1 MRTRT
6 LYNPLLIDN
15 TAVRGT
21 FGMMIKSREFVG
33 FDGYKY
39 GYQGSEKDDEI
50 KGEGNSYT
58 TEYRILDTRLGRW
71 FSVEPEFKRY
81 AGISTYSSMQ
91 NSPIQ
96 FNDENGDIIRYS
108 GNIFFRVRA
117 MVHVKILAA
126 YSPTAA
132 LMIHKMSE
140 SPNVVTIKKLTNTIA
155 DKVKRETGAT
165 TNTAVTNIASEEKAK
180 TAGVGSDVD
189 VYLSLK
195 NGAVAEARK
204 SDPGVSKL
212 AITADEFSTA
222 ARAVDG
228 KVIPDDHYSG
238 VSNEDIEAIKESNA
252 VRIEIQD
259 IIDANKPAKILT
271 TYGKDMFGKP
281 NEIFKDSWGNKTLDP
296 QKDAEDRAATSQDKL
311 DQHKLEDKQKAKA
324 KSESKKTSE

>member
-1 MRTRT
+1 MQNTSKIRASAHAFGTILDGRTYGILGR
-6 LYNPLLIDN
+6 
-15 TAVRGT
+15 V
-21 FGMMIKSREFVG
+21 
-33 FDGYKY
+33 
-39 GYQGSEKDDEI
+39 GYQSSEKDDEV
-50 KGEGNSYT
+50 KGNGNSYT

-140 SPNVVTIKKLTNTIA
+140 SPNVVTIKKLTNSIA
-155 DKVKRETGAT
+155 DKAQRETGAT

-189 VYLSLK
+189 IYLSLK
-195 NGAVAEARK
+195 NGAVAEAKK

-228 KVIPDDHYSG
+228 KLIEGYSTSG
-238 VSNEDIEAIKESNA
+238 VSNEDIEAVKESNA

-259 IIDANKPAKILT
+259 IIDASKAPKSST
-271 TYGKDMFGKP
+271 TDGTDLCGKP
-281 NEIFKDSWGNKTLDP
+281 NEIFKDVFGNKTLDP
-296 QKDAEDRAATSQDKL
+296 QKDAEERASTSQGKL
-311 DQHKLEDKQKAKA
+311 DQHKLEDKQKAKT
-324 KSESKKTSE
+324 KSGNKKSS